1 MEAEIKGILAHSQP
15 HILDWFAYSVKHIVT
30 PEWACKAFRDNG
42 GVTSPKV
49 RDKTGRS
56 MSLDDAVMIGTRFMV
71 EAKLNQMVR
80 DGLVEQCTMTDM
92 GDQINGWVRVR
103 SD

>member
-1 MEAEIKGILAHSQP
+1 MEVEIKRILADGQP
-15 HILDWFAYSVKHIVT
+15 HILDYFAYSVIVP

-42 GVTSPKV
+42 GVTSPEC

-56 MSLDDAVMIGTRFMV
+56 MSLTDAVIMGISFMV
-71 EAKLNQMVR
+71 EAKLNQMGR
-80 DGLVEQCTMTDM
+80 DGLVKQCTMTTAM
-92 GDQINGWVRVR
+92 GDQRNGWVRVG